1 MKTWKRQ
8 RNEPP
13 NHATFS
19 IVSVFHR
26 GGKIRQKKL
35 TKISVTVPFTK
46 RLLEGNLPNFFL
58 KKDRVY
64 LIEVQKNIPY

>member
-19 IVSVFHR
+19 RVSVFHR
-26 GGKIRQKKL
+26 GRKIRQKKL
-35 TKISVTVPFTK
+35 TKISVTVPFRGEFTK
-46 RLLEGNLPNFFL
+46 FFS
-58 KKDRVY
+58 KKRPSVPY
-64 LIEVQKNIPY
+64 RGAKNVPY